1 MQSRFRKIT
10 LHEGYTYQAEV
21 LLFYPVKDFVL
32 MTEVHHEVKN
42 ISMINGM
49 YQLDLGFTKLCIND
63 FKGKPLVVTE
73 THYNKIVNDTSG
85 LFTVNNEY
93 SQ

>member
-1 MQSRFRKIT
+1 MKSRFRKIT

-21 LLFYPVKDFVL
+21 LLFYPAKDFVL
-32 MTEVHHEVKN
+32 MTEVNHEVKD
-42 ISMINGM
+42 ISIVNGM
-49 YQLDLGFTKLCIND
+49 YQIDLGFTKILMND

-73 THYNKIVNDTSG
+73 SHYNKIVNDTSG